1 LGACRFFK
9 IQSATSLNKHS
20 GTLSFFEQSQM
31 KSMTKQTLLVAPL
44 ALAIFF
50 TTNPEVSAAD
60 SQSQKSILTSSV
72 DVQEDT
78 AAYSVRVGVPE
89 TTDVNVRLAG
99 STLILDSGATV
110 SGIRHEQRISLP
122 KAQADAALGIKRTA
136 GQLVISIPKGEPAP
150 ASGGMALPS
159 QIPMNAGFDALRDQV
174 LSQAAN
180 MLQQMNQEDAP
191 AGGAVP
197 AQDLFGSI
205 LGSIAPQLQGKTASS
220 GFKVEDRG
228 DAYLLTSVLPEEQ
241 ARNVSVNV
249 DNERAVTI
257 TSKHEKQSAA
267 GGATAFSSGSS
278 TQSMTLPGPVRGEEL
293 KMEYK
298 NGRLEIVLPKK

>member
-1 LGACRFFK
+1 
-9 IQSATSLNKHS
+9 
-20 GTLSFFEQSQM
+20 M
-31 KSMTKQTLLVAPL
+31 KSMIKQTLLAAPL
-44 ALAIFF
+44 ALTIFF
-50 TTNPEVSAAD
+50 ANNTGASAND
-60 SQSQKSILTSSV
+60 SQSQKSILNSSV
-72 DVQEDT
+72 DIQEDT
-78 AAYSVRVGVPE
+78 STYSVRVGVPE

-99 STLILDSGATV
+99 STLILDSGATE
-110 SGIRHEQRISLP
+110 SGIRYEQRISLP
-122 KAQADAALGIKRTA
+122 RAQADAALGIKRTA
-136 GQLVISIPKGEPAP
+136 GQLVISIPKGEPVAAAAP
-150 ASGGMALPS
+150 GGIALPS
-159 QIPMNAGFDALRDQV
+159 RIPMNAGFDALRDQV

-180 MLQQMNQEDAP
+180 MLQQMNQEDTP
-191 AGGAVP
+191 AGGAAP

-228 DAYLLTSVLPEEQ
+228 DAYLLISVLPEEQ

>member
-1 LGACRFFK
+1 MKSLIK
-9 IQSATSLNKHS
+9 TSL
-20 GTLSFFEQSQM
+20 LA
-31 KSMTKQTLLVAPL
+31 APL
-44 ALAIFF
+44 ALTIFF
-50 TTNPEVSAAD
+50 AINTGASAAD
-60 SQSQKSILTSSV
+60 SQSQKSILNSSV

-89 TTDVNVRLAG
+89 ATDVNVRLAG
-99 STLILDSGATV
+99 STLILDSGASE
-110 SGIRHEQRISLP
+110 SGIRYEQRISLP
-122 KAQADAALGIKRTA
+122 RAKADAALGIKRTA
-136 GQLVISIPKGEPAP
+136 GHLVISIPKGEPAAAP
-150 ASGGMALPS
+150 GGMALPS
-159 QIPMNAGFDALRDQV
+159 QIPMDAGFDALRDQV

-180 MLQQMNQEDAP
+180 MLQQINQENNAP
-191 AGGAVP
+191 AGGAAP
-197 AQDLFGSI
+197 AQDFFGSI
-205 LGSIAPQLQGKTASS
+205 LGSIAPQLQGKMASS

>member
-1 LGACRFFK
+1 
-9 IQSATSLNKHS
+9 
-20 GTLSFFEQSQM
+20 M
-31 KSMTKQTLLVAPL
+31 KRMTKSTLLAAPL
-44 ALAIFF
+44 ALTIFF
-50 TTNPEVSAAD
+50 TAPTGLSAAD
-60 SQSQKSILTSSV
+60 SAKSILNSSV
-72 DVQEDT
+72 DVQED
-78 AAYSVRVGVPE
+78 ASAYSVRVGVPE

-99 STLILDSGATV
+99 STLILDSGASEGGV
-110 SGIRHEQRISLP
+110 RYEQRIALP
-122 KAQADAALGIKRTA
+122 KAQADAALGIKRA
-136 GQLVISIPKGEPAP
+136 DGQLVISIPKGEPA
-150 ASGGMALPS
+150 ASVGGMALPAR
-159 QIPMNAGFDALRDQV
+159 IPLDAGFDALRDQV

-191 AGGAVP
+191 TAGAAP
-197 AQDLFGSI
+197 AAQDLFGSL
-205 LGSIAPQLQGKTASS
+205 LGSIAPQLQGKTAGS
-220 GFKVEDRG
+220 GFKLEDRG
-228 DAYLLTSVLPEEQ
+228 DAYLLTSAIPEEQ

>member
-1 LGACRFFK
+1 MKSLIK
-9 IQSATSLNKHS
+9 TSL
-20 GTLSFFEQSQM
+20 LA
-31 KSMTKQTLLVAPL
+31 APL
-44 ALAIFF
+44 ALTIFF
-50 TTNPEVSAAD
+50 AINTGASAAD
-60 SQSQKSILTSSV
+60 SQSQKSILNSSV

-89 TTDVNVRLAG
+89 ATDVNVRLAG
-99 STLILDSGATV
+99 STLILDSGASE
-110 SGIRHEQRISLP
+110 SGVRYEQRISLP
-122 KAQADAALGIKRTA
+122 RAKADAALGIKRTA
-136 GQLVISIPKGEPAP
+136 GQLVISLPKGDPAAAP
-150 ASGGMALPS
+150 GGMALPS
-159 QIPMNAGFDALRDQV
+159 GIPMDAGFDALRDQV

-180 MLQQMNQEDAP
+180 MLQQINQENNAP
-191 AGGAVP
+191 AGGAAP
-197 AQDLFGSI
+197 AQDFFGSI
-205 LGSIAPQLQGKTASS
+205 LGSIAPQLQGKMASS

>member
-1 LGACRFFK
+1 
-9 IQSATSLNKHS
+9 
-20 GTLSFFEQSQM
+20 M
-31 KSMTKQTLLVAPL
+31 KRMIKQTLLAAPL
-44 ALAIFF
+44 ALTIFF
-50 TTNPEVSAAD
+50 AINTGASATD
-60 SQSQKSILTSSV
+60 SQSQKSILNSSV
-72 DVQEDT
+72 DIQEDT
-78 AAYSVRVGVPE
+78 STYSVRVGVPE

-99 STLILDSGATV
+99 STLILDSGATE
-110 SGIRHEQRISLP
+110 SGIRYEQRISLP

-136 GQLVISIPKGEPAP
+136 GQLVISIPKGEPAAAAAP
-150 ASGGMALPS
+150 GGMALPS

-180 MLQQMNQEDAP
+180 MLQQMNQEDTP
-191 AGGAVP
+191 AGGAAP

-228 DAYLLTSVLPEEQ
+228 DAYLLISVLPEEQ